1 MTHPDD
7 QPVDL
12 GEVLDQLTK
21 LTAETTKLRT
31 ATEGIVPTVQA
42 EQRRSRT
49 TRILL
54 GVQAFVLLIVAV
66 LGLALWDVVQR
77 QDRTTQQAFCPVFG
91 LLLGGYNP
99 ESRPAGPDREAYN
112 ATFATFTSSYQAL
125 DCDSPI
131 VPPAIRR

>member
-1 MTHPDD
+1 MKNADD
-7 QPVDL
+7 V
-12 GEVLDQLTK
+12 VLADVLVQLTE
-21 LTAETTKLRT
+21 LTDETTKLRV

-54 GVQAFVLLIVAV
+54 GVQALVLLIVAL
-66 LGLALWDVVQR
+66 LGLALWDVVRQ

-99 ESRPAGPDREAYN
+99 ESRPPGPDRDAYN
-112 ATFATFTSSYQAL
+112 ATFATFTTSYQAL
-125 DCDSPI
+125 ECDSPI